1 MSTLAERLGQLSPE
15 KIKQLAQAINKK
27 QMRPSGPALQR
38 HHGQTEYPLS
48 FGQER
53 LWFLDQLVPGNAAY
67 NWPFAVRFGFEMDA
81 EVFRRTLIELTNRH
95 EVLRTVY
102 PAVGNAPVQRVMP
115 PGDVP
120 LKVRDLRGLSDGEGE
135 IEAMRVINE
144 DARTPFNLASDPL
157 CRYLLF
163 QLGPADWIFGGTMHH
178 SIGDAWS
185 RKVLMEEISVIW
197 MAIATGRAPQLPEL
211 PIQYG
216 DYAIWQREL
225 LQGETGERLLAYWKK
240 QLKDLPQLELQT
252 DYARPTISSFEGT
265 TELVSIS
272 KPLTEALRAV
282 ARQEGATLFMALLAA
297 FHVLLM
303 RYTGQEDIA
312 GAIPVANRD
321 RVEFEKLI
329 GFFVNTLVIRVDL
342 SGNPSFRELLRRVRK
357 VCIEAFANQAMPFEQ
372 LVEELQPTR
381 DLSRNPLASFIFQLE
396 DIPRTAEPSRA
407 AATKALDVD
416 SGTTIFDISVHLYE
430 AWDSAVLERPEGI
443 RGTLNY
449 STDLFK
455 PETVQRILAHY
466 QTLLEAIAAEP
477 DRPIQRLPMMSDDE
491 RRELAALN
499 DTAQDLPRQQTVME
513 LFESYAGREPEA
525 TAVVSGGRQVSYAA
539 LNARANQLAHYL
551 GKRGVGPETRVAIY
565 IDRSI
570 EMVAALLGVLKAGA
584 AYVALDPEYPGERVR
599 GMLADAQVPL
609 LITQESLMERVGAGF
624 AGETVCLDAEWMLFA
639 GESTENPRVRVE
651 PENLAYIL
659 YTSGSTGQPKGVAIE
674 HRHLQNY
681 LAAVSNHLELRE
693 GLSFAMVSTFA
704 ADIGNTAL
712 YPSLCGGGT
721 LHVIAKD
728 LATDPLSFA
737 RYCEQYEMDCLK
749 ITPSHL
755 AALLAEEPRAA
766 IMPSRRLIF
775 GGEALPAEWVESL
788 HQLKPETRIF
798 NHYGPAECT
807 VVCLTCEA
815 DDKIPQTVGGTVPI
829 GKPLPNVQ
837 VHLLDPLMNPVPVG
851 VAGELYVGGAGVGR
865 GYVNRPAATA
875 ERYVPDIFSSEPGR
889 RLYRTG
895 DRAQRLAD
903 GSLEFLGRFDHQVKV
918 RGFRVELGEIEAAL
932 SQHPGVEDATVVV
945 REEHGDRQLL
955 AYVVPRALDVE
966 AEEAAEDTERVA
978 EWKQIHEEL
987 HSQSNGPQD
996 GTFNTAGWNSSYTG
1010 QPISDEE
1017 MREYVDG
1024 AVGRILSL
1032 QPRRVLEIGCGSG
1045 MLLFRI
1051 APNCEEYYGSDI
1063 SSAVI
1068 GFVKEQVASRS
1079 LSNVTL
1085 LNREAD
1091 DFSGLEPGSF
1101 DLVILNSV
1109 VQYFPGVAYLTR
1121 ILEGAA
1127 RVLKPGG
1134 HIFIGDVRSL
1144 PLLETFHAAVELTR
1158 ASISVPLAKV
1168 RQSIHK
1174 RLMEEEECVIDPAFF
1189 IALQQRIPAITGASV
1204 QLKRGRH
1211 YNELTLF
1218 RYDVVLQVGG
1228 EVEAVDVEW
1237 ISWNERRLDLGALR
1251 SLLEK
1256 ERPQQLGIRGIPN
1269 ARLSSEWEAAELLK
1283 QAERPD
1289 ITTGELKHILDER
1302 DFSSLDPEEFW
1313 SLGNKLGYEVA
1324 VSWSVENNPAAYDVL
1339 LRRRD
1344 GKSNG
1349 QLAYS
1354 FMPIPLEPS
1363 EVRPWRSYTNNPL
1376 RGIMSRELTRQLR
1389 ESLGETLPNYM
1400 VPASFSVL
1408 DRMPL
1413 TPSGKIDRRALEEV
1427 ETEEIVQSESFVA
1440 PRDSFE
1446 LSLAQIWEEALNIPQ
1461 VGVRDSFFDLG
1472 GHSLLA
1478 VRVIARIHK
1487 TFGQVLPLTTLFEQ
1501 PTIEQLA
1508 VLLRHGFKAAELS
1521 PLVTLRETGNM
1532 TPLYL
1537 VHPAGGGIMPYYD
1550 LARHLGPGRKI
1561 YGLQFQGFT
1570 ARGRD
1575 YIPVE
1580 EMASHYIQA
1589 IQKTQPQGPYLLGG
1603 WSLGGVIALEMARQL
1618 QAQGQS
1624 IPKLLLL
1631 DTRAPIKTRRVGG
1644 ATQSETDALVA
1655 LSKKLEA
1662 YTGRPFPV
1670 SEEHLAGLSP
1680 DEQLD
1685 FFVAQMKA
1693 RNMLPEEVDSAWL
1706 REFLA
1711 IYENNVNSVQAY
1723 TSDGYSGSA
1732 IVFRGKDGLP
1742 EVEAEYPEIYSD
1754 EALGWRSAVSGEVTV
1769 QQVPGNHLSMISAPN
1784 VQVLAKSMR
1793 ESLENL

>member
-1 MSTLAERLGQLSPE
+1 MSTLVERLGQLSPE

-27 QMRPSGPALQR
+27 QMRPSGPSLQR
-38 HHGQTEYPLS
+38 HEGRTEYPLS

-67 NWPFAVRFGFEMDA
+67 NWPFAVRFGFEMDP

-95 EVLRTVY
+95 EVLRTMY
-102 PAVGNAPVQRVMP
+102 PAVGNMPVQRISP
-115 PGDVP
+115 PGYVP
-120 LKVRDLRGLSDGEGE
+120 LKIRDLRNLPDGAGE
-135 IEAMRVINE
+135 IEAMRVISE
-144 DARTPFNLASDPL
+144 DARTAFNLSSDPL

-185 RKVLMEEISVIW
+185 RKVLMEEISIIW
-197 MAIATGRAPQLPEL
+197 MAVASGRAPQLPDL

-225 LQGETGERLLAYWKK
+225 LQGEIGERLLSYWKE
-240 QLKDLPQLELQT
+240 QLKDVPLLELPT
-252 DYARPTISSFEGT
+252 DYPRPAMMSFQGT

-297 FHVLLM
+297 FHTLLM
-303 RYTGQEDIA
+303 RYTGQQDIA

-396 DIPRTAEPSRA
+396 DIPRTADASRA

-416 SGTTIFDISVHLYE
+416 AGTTIFDISVHLYE

-443 RGTLNY
+443 RGTFTY
-449 STDLFK
+449 SSDLFK
-455 PETVQRILAHY
+455 PETIQRLLAHY
-466 QTLLEAIAAEP
+466 QALLESVAADP
-477 DRPIQRLPMMSDDE
+477 DRPIQELPMMSDAE
-491 RRELAALN
+491 RRQLVVWN
-499 DTAQDLPRQQTVME
+499 KTAHEYSRKQTVME
-513 LFESYAGREPEA
+513 LFEDYAERKPDA
-525 TAVVSGGRQVSYAA
+525 TAVVSGGRQLSYEA
-539 LNARANQLAHYL
+539 LNGRANQLAHYL
-551 GKRGVGPETRVAIY
+551 RKFDVGPETLVGIY
-565 IDRSI
+565 LDRSI

-584 AYVALDPEYPGERVR
+584 AYVPLDPEYPAERIR
-599 GMLADAQVPL
+599 IMLADAQIPL
-609 LITQESLMERVGAGF
+609 VITQESLLEKVGTDF
-624 AGETVCLDAEWMLFA
+624 AGGEICLDAEWMLFA
-639 GESTENPRVRVE
+639 GESTENPRVHVE
-651 PENLAYIL
+651 PENLAYVI
-659 YTSGSTGQPKGVAIE
+659 YTSGSTGQPKGVAVE

-721 LHVIAKD
+721 LHVIPKD
-728 LATDPLSFA
+728 LATEPLSLA
-737 RYCEQYEMDCLK
+737 RYFEQYNIDCLK

-755 AALLAEEPRAA
+755 AALLADEARAA
-766 IMPSRRLIF
+766 IMPSQRLVF
-775 GGEALPAEWVESL
+775 GGEALPAQLVETL

-815 DDKIPQTVGGTVPI
+815 NDRVSLTAGGTVPI
-829 GKPLPNVQ
+829 GMPLPNVQ
-837 VHLLDPLMNPVPVG
+837 VHLLDPLLNPVPVG

-865 GYVNRPAATA
+865 GYVNHPAATA
-875 ERYVPDIFSSEPGR
+875 ERYLPDIFSSEPGR

-903 GSLEFLGRFDHQVKV
+903 GNIEFLGRFDHQVKV
-918 RGFRVELGEIEAAL
+918 RGYRVELGEIEVAL
-932 SQHPGVEDATVVV
+932 LQHPGVEDAAVVV
-945 REEHGDRQLL
+945 REEHGERQLL
-955 AYVVPRALDVE
+955 AYVVPRPLDVE
-966 AEEAAEDTERVA
+966 SEEAAEDAERVS
-978 EWKQIHEEL
+978 EWKLIHEEL
-987 HSQSNGPQD
+987 HSQAYSPQD

-1010 QPISDEE
+1010 LPISDEE
-1017 MREYVDG
+1017 MRESVDG

-1032 QPRRVLEIGCGSG
+1032 RPRRVLEIGCGSG

-1051 APNCEEYYGSDI
+1051 APTCEEYYGTDI

-1068 GFVKEQVASRS
+1068 GYVEEQVASQNI
-1079 LSNVTL
+1079 SNVTL

-1101 DLVILNSV
+1101 DLVVLNSV
-1109 VQYFPGVAYLTR
+1109 VQYFPGVSYLLR

-1127 RVLKPGG
+1127 KVLKPGG
-1134 HIFIGDVRSL
+1134 YIFVGDVRSL

-1158 ASISVPLAKV
+1158 ASISVPLDKV

-1174 RLMEEEECVIDPAFF
+1174 RFLKEEECVVDPAFF
-1189 IALQQRIPAITGASV
+1189 TSLQQRIPALTGASV
-1204 QLKRGRH
+1204 QLKRGH
-1211 YNELTLF
+1211 QHNELTLF

-1228 EVEAVDVEW
+1228 EVDAADVEW
-1237 ISWNERRLDLGALR
+1237 MNWNERHLSLDTLR

-1256 ERPQQLGIRGIPN
+1256 ERPDQLGIRGVPN
-1269 ARLSSEWEAAELLK
+1269 ARLSSDWKVTELLK
-1283 QAERPD
+1283 QTERLNT
-1289 ITTGELKHILDER
+1289 TTGELKRILDER
-1302 DFSSLDPEEFW
+1302 DFSSQDPEDFW
-1313 SLGNKLGYEVA
+1313 SLGKDLGYEVA
-1324 VSWSVENNPAAYDVL
+1324 VSWSGVKDPATYDVL
-1339 LRRRD
+1339 ARRLNV
-1344 GKSNG
+1344 KPNG
-1349 QLAYS
+1349 HSSSS
-1354 FMPIPLEPS
+1354 FLVPPVEPS
-1363 EVRPWRSYTNNPL
+1363 IARPWRSYTNNPL
-1376 RGIMSRELTRQLR
+1376 RGIMSRELIRQLR
-1389 ESLGETLPNYM
+1389 HDLGERLPNYM
-1400 VPASFSVL
+1400 VPGGFSVL
-1408 DRMPL
+1408 DRLPL
-1413 TPSGKIDRRALEEV
+1413 TPSGKIDRRALEKV

-1478 VRVIARIHK
+1478 VRVIARVHK
-1487 TFGQVLPLTTLFEQ
+1487 TFGQMLPLATLFEQ

-1508 VLLRHGFKAAELS
+1508 VLLRRGFNVAELS

-1537 VHPAGGGIMPYYD
+1537 VHPAGGGVMPYYD
-1550 LARHLGPGRKI
+1550 LARHFGPDRKI

-1570 ARGRD
+1570 NRGRD
-1575 YIPVE
+1575 YVPVE
-1580 EMASHYIQA
+1580 EMAAHYIKA
-1589 IQKTQPQGPYLLGG
+1589 IQKAQPQGPYLLGG
-1603 WSLGGVIALEMARQL
+1603 WSLGGTIAFEMAKQL
-1618 QAQGQS
+1618 QSQGQS
-1624 IPKLLLL
+1624 IPKTLIL
-1631 DTRAPIKTRRVGG
+1631 DMRAPIKTTRVGSVSK
-1644 ATQSETDALVA
+1644 SETDALVT
-1655 LSKKLEA
+1655 LGKKLEV
-1662 YTGRPFPV
+1662 YTGRQFQV
-1670 SEEHLAGLSP
+1670 SEESLEGLSQ

-1685 FFVAQMKA
+1685 YFVAQMKA
-1693 RNMLPEEVDSAWL
+1693 RNMIPEEVDAAWL
-1706 REFLA
+1706 RAFLE
-1711 IYENNVNSVQAY
+1711 IYENNVNAVQAY
-1723 TSDGYSGSA
+1723 TPGVYSGSV
-1732 IVFRGKDGLP
+1732 ILFRGKDGLP
-1742 EVEAEYPEIYSD
+1742 EVEQEYPEIYSD
-1754 EALGWRSAVSGEVTV
+1754 EALGWRSVVSGEVTV
-1769 QQVPGNHLSMISAPN
+1769 HQVPGNHLSMISAQN
-1784 VQVLAKSMR
+1784 VQLLARSMR
-1793 ESLENL
+1793 ESIENL